1 MIVWSMGDT
10 HTVFSIGPFA
20 SLTEEV
26 VLIDDG
32 DEWRVSMGDDSYSI
46 IDPDGDPLTYL
57 SRLFAPTD
65 GPPHDPNQPVLTYAY
80 GTARF
85 DVWGVTE

>member
-1 MIVWSMGDT
+1 MIVWSAGDT
-10 HTVFSIGPFA
+10 HTVFSVGPFS
-20 SLTEEV
+20 SLIEEV

-32 DEWRVSMGDDSYSI
+32 DEWRIATDGDSYSI
-46 IDPDGDPLTYL
+46 QDPDGDPLTYL
-57 SRLFAPTD
+57 ARLFAPTD

-80 GTARF
+80 GTSRF